1 MLWRGLILALA
12 LSFGGA
18 APAQEEAPQFPVLI
32 VDSERLFQ
40 ESDYGRAIRAALD
53 EAARL
58 LQAENDEI
66 QTQLIEEERSL
77 TERRPTMSVED
88 FRAEAAAFDAKVQA
102 IRRARDAKIA
112 ELEQA
117 QIDGREQF
125 FDDVRGIVGR
135 LMLDRGAVVLLDRRS
150 VFLALGAADITAQAI
165 ARIDDELMRGPDP
178 EPAPEG
184 LVVPD
189 TTDGSD

>member
-18 APAQEEAPQFPVLI
+18 ARAQEGAPQFPVLI